1 MTVTVFMVDDE
12 APARR
17 ELRYLLEQ
25 LEGVEI
31 LGEAS
36 NPSQAVQGIRE
47 TKPRLVFLD
56 IQLPGLNGIEL
67 AQIIRELPNAPLI
80 VFATAFEQFAVQAFT
95 VDAFDYIL
103 KPFTL
108 ERVAKSIQKVGKS
121 PGNGAQHTTAPSLKD
136 QEPALDKSGIKRVL
150 VQKGGKLIPI
160 APESIVHIC
169 ATDGEA
175 RVHTREGIFNSKN
188 TLNTLESMLE
198 PYSFVRVHRNSLVNL
213 NCIVEIIPWFSG
225 SCKLVMNDNCHSEV
239 LVSRY
244 HSKDLK
250 RLLLL
255 SN

>member
-1 MTVTVFMVDDE
+1 MTITVFLVDDE

-25 LEGVEI
+25 LEGVVI

-36 NPSQAVQGIRE
+36 NPSQALRGIRE
-47 TKPRLVFLD
+47 TRPQLVFLD
-56 IQLPGLNGIEL
+56 IQLPGVNGIDL
-67 AQIIRELPNAPLI
+67 AQVIRELPDAPLI
-80 VFATAFEQFAVQAFT
+80 VFATAFQQFAVQAFT

-108 ERVAKSIQKVGKS
+108 ERVAKSIQKGALTLDKVAAQRTALS
-121 PGNGAQHTTAPSLKD
+121 VRDPEPGP
-136 QEPALDKSGIKRVL
+136 DKSGIKRVL
-150 VQKGGKLIPI
+150 VQKGGKLIPV
-160 APESIVHIC
+160 APESIVYVC

-175 RVHTREGIFNSKN
+175 RVHTREGVFTSKS
-188 TLNTLESMLE
+188 TLNTLETLLE
-198 PYSFVRVHRNSLVNL
+198 PYSFARVHRNSLVNL
-213 NCIVEIIPWFSG
+213 NCIIEIIPWFSG
-225 SCKLVMNDNCHSEV
+225 SCKLVMNDSAKSEV

-250 RLLLL
+250 QLLLL